1 MLTVSEAAAL
11 LRSFDRV
18 LILTHIRPDGDTVG
32 CAAGLCAALRT
43 MGKTA
48 YLLPNP
54 GLTENTAPYFTP
66 YSAPADFVPE
76 KVVSTDIATVGLFPD
91 NAKSYADK
99 VDLAIDHHPSF
110 EGFGKA
116 NIVRPEAAACGE
128 LILDIVRELTPLTP
142 EIALPLYVAISTD
155 TGGFIYSNVTAAT
168 HRAAAELMDTGIDY
182 RAVNKLFFQTKSRVR
197 MQLEAAMLA
206 EAKFYDNNRTAVL
219 SVPQSLL
226 EKFHATE
233 SDAEDLSALGPQI
246 QGVDCAVTM
255 RELGDGVWKFS
266 LRTGERVNATEVC
279 RLLGGGGH
287 ARAAGATLEG
297 VTQAEAEEKMLNAIA
312 LRLDIH
318 GCLRQDPGNP
328 EGKAGR
334 PWRHAGSYGHR
345 RSAGVCGTGYPCRR
359 IRGKRRKR
367 VYRRSAAGA
376 GHQHPGYVRGNAG
389 DPSRHCGPGGVG
401 SRPPPLHRP
410 YRADPA
416 HVFRHQD
423 QRPKAL

>member
-1 MLTVSEAAAL
+1 MTVKEVAAF
-11 LRSFDRV
+11 LRAHDSY
-18 LILTHIRPDGDTVG
+18 LILTHRRPDGDTLG
-32 CAAGLCAALRT
+32 CAAALCAMLRQ

-48 YLLPNP
+48 ALLPNAEVTS
-54 GLTENTAPYFTP
+54 LYADYVAPYWAAEDYRYET
-66 YSAPADFVPE
+66 
-76 KVVSTDIATVGLFPD
+76 VVSVDLAALGLFPD
-91 NAKSYADK
+91 NAQKYLPR

-110 EGFGKA
+110 ESFGKA

-297 VTQAEAEEKMLNAIA
+297 VTQAEAEGKMLDAIA
-312 LRLDIH
+312 
-318 GCLRQDPGNP
+318 
-328 EGKAGR
+328 
-334 PWRHAGSYGHR
+334 
-345 RSAGVCGTGYPCRR
+345 R
-359 IRGKRRKR
+359 IVPDFKK
-367 VYRRSAAGA
+367 
-376 GHQHPGYVRGNAG
+376 
-389 DPSRHCGPGGVG
+389 
-401 SRPPPLHRP
+401 
-410 YRADPA
+410 
-416 HVFRHQD
+416 
-423 QRPKAL
+423 

>member
-11 LRSFDRV
+11 LRSFDRI

-155 TGGFIYSNVTAAT
+155 TGGFIYSRRNPACGCSWRPPCWRRQNFMTT
-168 HRAAAELMDTGIDY
+168 TGRRCYLFLGLYWKNSTLRRAM
-182 RAVNKLFFQTKSRVR
+182 
-197 MQLEAAMLA
+197 
-206 EAKFYDNNRTAVL
+206 
-219 SVPQSLL
+219 
-226 EKFHATE
+226 
-233 SDAEDLSALGPQI
+233 
-246 QGVDCAVTM
+246 
-255 RELGDGVWKFS
+255 
-266 LRTGERVNATEVC
+266 
-279 RLLGGGGH
+279 
-287 ARAAGATLEG
+287 
-297 VTQAEAEEKMLNAIA
+297 
-312 LRLDIH
+312 
-318 GCLRQDPGNP
+318 
-328 EGKAGR
+328 
-334 PWRHAGSYGHR
+334 R
-345 RSAGVCGTGYPCRR
+345 RSF
-359 IRGKRRKR
+359 
-367 VYRRSAAGA
+367 
-376 GHQHPGYVRGNAG
+376 
-389 DPSRHCGPGGVG
+389 
-401 SRPPPLHRP
+401 PL
-410 YRADPA
+410 
-416 HVFRHQD
+416 
-423 QRPKAL
+423 

>member
-1 MLTVSEAAAL
+1 MTTAEAAVRLAVM
-11 LRSFDRV
+11 DQV
-18 LILTHIRPDGDTVG
+18 LILTHVRPDGDTIG
-32 CAAGLCAALRT
+32 SAAALCCGLRAL
-43 MGKTA
+43 GKTA

-54 GLTENTAPYFTP
+54 ELTATYAPYAAP
-66 YSAPADFVPE
+66 YLAEADFAPAY
-76 KVVSTDIATVGLFPD
+76 VVSVDIAALSLLPE
-91 NAKSYADK
+91 NARPYQDRIA
-99 VDLAIDHHPSF
+99 LAIDHHPSQEF
-110 EGFGKA
+110 FARETCL
-116 NIVRPEAAACGE
+116 EADSAACGE
-128 LILDIVRELTPLTP
+128 IVYDILRQLTPLTP

-206 EAKFYDNNRTAVL
+206 EAKFYDSNRTAVL
-219 SVPQSLL
+219 SVPRSLL

-297 VTQAEAEEKMLNAIA
+297 VTQAVAEEKMLNAIA
-312 LRLDIH
+312 
-318 GCLRQDPGNP
+318 
-328 EGKAGR
+328 
-334 PWRHAGSYGHR
+334 
-345 RSAGVCGTGYPCRR
+345 R
-359 IRGKRRKR
+359 IVPDFKK
-367 VYRRSAAGA
+367 
-376 GHQHPGYVRGNAG
+376 
-389 DPSRHCGPGGVG
+389 
-401 SRPPPLHRP
+401 
-410 YRADPA
+410 
-416 HVFRHQD
+416 
-423 QRPKAL
+423 